1 MASHRLT
8 LGAIDF
14 AEWRRKQPSQEA
26 AAALIRLSQQTVS
39 KIEGGRYVP
48 SNWQIVE
55 RIREVCGI
63 APDRWLALSKRRR
76 PPKRQRSDVSR
87 KAA

>member
-14 AEWRRKQPSQEA
+14 AEWRQKQPSQAA
-26 AAALIRLSQQTVS
+26 AAALIKLSQQTVS

-48 SNWQIVE
+48 SDWQIVE
-55 RIREVCGI
+55 RIRVVCGI
-63 APDRWLALSKRRR
+63 APDRWLSLSKRRR
-76 PPKRQRSDVSR
+76 PPKRQRSDAPR
-87 KAA
+87 RAA